1 MKEYSI
7 TLKFSL
13 ESKKADYEDVS
24 EFAEK
29 LTEKIMNDDSL
40 VFSDGIEITEITVND
55 VDDNNSYL
63 DLDEEEEYLDEE
75 EDY

>member
-1 MKEYSI
+1 MKEYTI
-7 TLKFSL
+7 TLKISI

-29 LTEKIMNDDSL
+29 LTEKIMNNDNL
-40 VFSDGIEITEITVND
+40 VFSDGIEITEISVNE
-55 VDDNNSYL
+55 VEDNNDYL
-63 DLDEEEEYLDEE
+63 DLDEEEFLDEE

>member
-29 LTEKIMNDDSL
+29 LTEKIMNNDSL
-40 VFSDGIEITEITVND
+40 VFGDGIEITEITVNE
-55 VDDNNSYL
+55 VEDNNDYL
-63 DLDEEEEYLDEE
+63 DLDEEEFLDEE

>member
-29 LTEKIMNDDSL
+29 LTEKIMNTDSL
-40 VFSDGIEITEITVND
+40 VFSDGIEITEITVNE
-55 VDDNNSYL
+55 VEDNNDYL
-63 DLDEEEEYLDEE
+63 DLDEEEFLDEE

>member
-29 LTEKIMNDDSL
+29 LTEKIMNTDSL
-40 VFSDGIEITEITVND
+40 VFSDGIEITEITVNE
-55 VDDNNSYL
+55 VEDNNDYL
-63 DLDEEEEYLDEE
+63 DLDEEEFLDED

>member
-7 TLKFSL
+7 TLKFSI

-40 VFSDGIEITEITVND
+40 VFSDGIEITEITVNE
-55 VDDNNSYL
+55 VEDNNSYL
-63 DLDEEEEYLDEE
+63 DLDEEEEYLDED

>member
-1 MKEYSI
+1 MKEYAI
-7 TLKFSL
+7 ILKFSL
-13 ESKKADYEDVS
+13 ESKKADYEDIS

-40 VFSDGIEITEITVND
+40 IFSDGIEITEITVHE
-55 VDDNNSYL
+55 VEDNNDYL
-63 DLDEEEEYLDEE
+63 DLDEEEFLDED

>member
-29 LTEKIMNDDSL
+29 LTEKIMNTDSL
-40 VFSDGIEITEITVND
+40 VFSDGIEITEITVD
-55 VDDNNSYL
+55 EVEDNNSYL
-63 DLDEEEEYLDEE
+63 DLDEEEFLDED

>member
-1 MKEYSI
+1 MKEYAI

-40 VFSDGIEITEITVND
+40 VFSDGIEITEITVNE
-55 VDDNNSYL
+55 VEDNNSYL
-63 DLDEEEEYLDEE
+63 DLDEEEYSDEE

>member
-40 VFSDGIEITEITVND
+40 IFSDGIEITEITVNE
-55 VDDNNSYL
+55 VEDNNSYL
-63 DLDEEEEYLDEE
+63 DLEEEEEYLDED

>member
-13 ESKKADYEDVS
+13 ESKKADYEDIS

-29 LTEKIMNDDSL
+29 LTEKIMNDDNLIYSN
-40 VFSDGIEITEITVND
+40 GIEIVEITVNE
-55 VDDNNSYL
+55 VEDNNSYL
-63 DLDEEEEYLDEE
+63 DIDEEEFLDED

>member
-29 LTEKIMNDDSL
+29 LTEKIMNTDSL
-40 VFSDGIEITEITVND
+40 VFSDGIEITEITVNE
-55 VDDNNSYL
+55 VEDNNSYL
-63 DLDEEEEYLDEE
+63 DLDEEEFLDED

>member
-1 MKEYSI
+1 MKEYDI

-40 VFSDGIEITEITVND
+40 VFSDGIEITEITVNE
-55 VDDNNSYL
+55 VEDNNSYL
-63 DLDEEEEYLDEE
+63 DLDEEEDYLDEE

>member
-29 LTEKIMNDDSL
+29 LTEKIMNTDSL
-40 VFSDGIEITEITVND
+40 VFSDGIEITEITVNE
-55 VDDNNSYL
+55 VEDNNSYL
-63 DLDEEEEYLDEE
+63 DLDEEEYLDED

>member
-1 MKEYSI
+1 
-7 TLKFSL
+7 LKFSI

-40 VFSDGIEITEITVND
+40 IYNNGIEVVEITVNE
-55 VDDNNSYL
+55 VEDNNDYL
-63 DLDEEEEYLDEE
+63 DLDDEE
-75 EDY
+75 DFLEEDEDY

>member
-13 ESKKADYEDVS
+13 ESKKADYEDIS

-29 LTEKIMNDDSL
+29 LTEKIMNDDNLIYSN
-40 VFSDGIEITEITVND
+40 GIEIVEITGCG
-55 VDDNNSYL
+55 STRM
-63 DLDEEEEYLDEE
+63 
-75 EDY
+75 

>member
-1 MKEYSI
+1 MKEYTI
-7 TLKFSL
+7 ILKFSI

-40 VFSDGIEITEITVND
+40 VLSDGIEITEITVND
-55 VDDNNSYL
+55 VEDNNDYL
-63 DLDEEEEYLDEE
+63 DLDEEKYLDEE

>member
-29 LTEKIMNDDSL
+29 LTEKIMNTDSL
-40 VFSDGIEITEITVND
+40 VFSDGIEITEITVD
-55 VDDNNSYL
+55 EVEDNNDYL
-63 DLDEEEEYLDEE
+63 DLDEEEFLDED

>member
-1 MKEYSI
+1 MKEYTI
-7 TLKFSL
+7 ILKFSI

-40 VFSDGIEITEITVND
+40 VISDGIEITEITVNE
-55 VDDNNSYL
+55 VEDNNDYL
-63 DLDEEEEYLDEE
+63 DLDEEEFPDEDGDEY
-75 EDY
+75 

>member
-7 TLKFSL
+7 TLKFSI
-13 ESKKADYEDVS
+13 ESKKADYEEVS

-29 LTEKIMNDDSL
+29 LVEKIMNEDDL
-40 VFSDGIEITEITVND
+40 IISDGVEIVEISV
-55 VDDNNSYL
+55 VEVEDNNDYL
-63 DLDEEEEYLDEE
+63 DLDEEELPDED

>member
-40 VFSDGIEITEITVND
+40 VFSDGIEITEVTVNE
-55 VDDNNSYL
+55 VEDNNSYL
-63 DLDEEEEYLDEE
+63 DLDEEEFTDEE